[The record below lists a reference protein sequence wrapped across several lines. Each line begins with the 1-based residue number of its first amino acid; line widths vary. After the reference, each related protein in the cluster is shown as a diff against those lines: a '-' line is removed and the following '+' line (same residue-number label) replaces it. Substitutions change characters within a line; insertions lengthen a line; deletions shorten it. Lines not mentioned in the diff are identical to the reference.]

1 MTQGVAGG
9 CGLVGAG
16 TPPFTVT
23 GAIDGGNAGESDE
36 KNGDNQKGLE
46 LVHFWLS
53 EGVVGLF

>member
-23 GAIDGGNAGESDE
+23 GAIDGGNASESDE

-46 LVHFWLS
+46 LVHF
-53 EGVVGLF
+53 G